1 MQTVLEEV
9 MEVVYYIDTWFF
21 AFDVWSEYRLMIMQ
35 DIFLPKRSYFQSQ
48 FVYLASYLGIYSQN
62 VYAHNDSITYMTM
75 VNNECTYVLLPVEKF
90 QKESFDYQWDTFFL
104 VFRGKRV
111 VNREKSYLISQF
123 ITKLTFLFPICRK

>member
-1 MQTVLEEV
+1 MQTVLEKV
-9 MEVVYYIDTWFF
+9 MEVVYYKDTWFI
-21 AFDVWSEYRLMIMQ
+21 AFGVWSECRLMIMQ

-48 FVYLASYLGIYSQN
+48 FLYLASYLGLYSQN
-62 VYAHNDSITYMTM
+62 VYAHNDSIRYMTM

-90 QKESFDYQWDTFFL
+90 QKEFFDYQWDIFFL

-123 ITKLTFLFPICRK
+123 ITKLTFLFPI